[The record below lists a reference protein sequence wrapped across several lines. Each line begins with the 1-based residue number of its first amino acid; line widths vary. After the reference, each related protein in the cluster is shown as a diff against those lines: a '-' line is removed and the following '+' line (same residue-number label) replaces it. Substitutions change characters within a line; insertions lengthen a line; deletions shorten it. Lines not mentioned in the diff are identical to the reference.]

1 VRSGCKAGRSY
12 PALEMVPAGAIS
24 IERRYSDGMK
34 LVDDA
39 LRAGHARPVAT
50 AGAAR
55 ATVVVAGGGGALG
68 SELLEQLLASRAF
81 AHVRV
86 LVTQPFSATVQG
98 LEPLAADT
106 LQGEA
111 PSRKIAD
118 IAFVVFDRERH
129 ANGRDAAFLRPLPE
143 ELPQLAHRLHA
154 HGVRHLVVVLPQQA
168 ALLPQALRL
177 GLANLDEQAVAS
189 LGFEHVVFVRSAQAP
204 SDASA
209 GAALQRL
216 ADLVLAQLRLMTP
229 QRQQPV
235 RAKKVAQL
243 AVALA
248 RALPAS
254 APGTRVLAPEV
265 VWQAA
270 QMSDP
275 EPLVRAWLAGEA
287 LPEVGAPHLRV

>member
-1 VRSGCKAGRSY
+1 MDLIR
-12 PALEMVPAGAIS
+12 
-24 IERRYSDGMK
+24 
-34 LVDDA
+34 DA
-39 LRAGHARPVAT
+39 LRAGHRGRPADT
-50 AGAAR
+50 PRPR
-55 ATVVVAGGGGALG
+55 ATVLVAGGGGALG

-86 LVTQPFSATVQG
+86 LVTQPFSATMQG
-98 LEPLAADT
+98 LEPVPAELLDAEVGPPRLA
-106 LQGEA
+106 E
-111 PSRKIAD
+111 
-118 IAFVVFDRERH
+118 IAFIVFDRARH

-143 ELPQLAHRLHA
+143 GLPDLARRLQV
-154 HGVRHLVVVLPQQA
+154 HGVRHLVVVLPQHA
-168 ALLPQALRL
+168 ALLPQALKL

-204 SDASA
+204 SDAATST
-209 GAALQRL
+209 GLQRV

-243 AVALA
+243 AAALA
-248 RALPAS
+248 RLLPAS

-270 QMSDP
+270 QMGDP
-275 EPLVRAWLAGEA
+275 EPLLRAWLAGEA
-287 LPEVGAPHLRV
+287 VPEAETPRLRL